1 MKYVCE
7 MLQIDFPIIQGGMG
21 NISNAQLTAAV
32 SEAGGLGTIG
42 CGTMTPSEVEKIILQ
57 TKAKTNKKFA
67 INIAI
72 NVSPY
77 TEELIDLV
85 IKHNVPVVSL
95 SAGNPVPFIAKLHEH
110 GVIVIALVASVKHA
124 QKAEAA
130 GVDILVAE
138 GFEAAGINSTLE
150 LTTFTLIPQIVKNVK
165 VPVIAAGGIGDGK
178 GLAAALMLGASGVQ
192 IGTRLIATKEA
203 PFHEVYKQSLVN
215 ASDTET
221 LIVGRSVGMIRRML
235 KTPYSMKLDER
246 EKEGMTRAQYSELT
260 TEKQHVIGAI
270 EGDMKNGFIN
280 SGQIAGLIDHIPYVK
295 ELIESMIEEASNQ
308 ISHSKS
314 ELDFIIHKQSNKK

>member
-7 MLQIDFPIIQGGMG
+7 MLKIDFPIIQGGMG
-21 NISNAQLTAAV
+21 NISNAQLAAAV

-42 CGTMTPSEVEKIILQ
+42 CGTMTTDEVENIILQ
-57 TKAKTNKKFA
+57 TKKLTEKNFA

-72 NVSPY
+72 NVSPF

-95 SAGNPVPFIAKLHEH
+95 SAGNPVPYIAKLHKH
-110 GVIVIALVASVKHA
+110 GVSVIALVASVKHA

-203 PFHEVYKQSLVN
+203 PFHEVYKESLVN

-221 LIVGRSVGMIRRML
+221 IIVGRSVGMIRRML
-235 KTPYSMKLDER
+235 KTPYSMKLNDR
-246 EKEGMTRAQYSELT
+246 EKEGMTRAQYRDLT

-270 EGDMKNGFIN
+270 DGDMENGFIN
-280 SGQIAGLIDHIPYVK
+280 SGQIAGLIDHIPSVK
-295 ELIESMIEEASNQ
+295 ELIESMMSEASIQ
-308 ISHSKS
+308 IKKSKND
-314 ELDFIIHKQSNKK
+314 LDFIVDRFNIK